1 MTIPNDLKPIELS
14 AERLARWWQA
24 AEQLGAAG
32 SGLRTE
38 LVDVARDPTRHML
51 RRAARAACYAEK
63 NVAGLE
69 QQIANA
75 VAGEIEDAAVAG

>member
-1 MTIPNDLKPIELS
+1 MTNPNDLEPIELS

-24 AEQLGAAG
+24 AEQLGVAG
-32 SGLRTE
+32 LGLRTE

-51 RRAARAACYAEK
+51 RRAARAARYAEK

-75 VAGEIEDAAVAG
+75 VAAEIEEAAETG

>member
-1 MTIPNDLKPIELS
+1 MVKGSPPIDLS
-14 AERLARWWQA
+14 AERLVRWWQA

-51 RRAARAACYAEK
+51 RRAGRAARYAEQH
-63 NVAGLE
+63 VAGIE

-75 VAGEIEDAAVAG
+75 VAAEIEDVAEAG